1 MNASSLRRTL
11 LQAGLLAMLAAA
23 GFALTRQVA
32 PQPQASAPSA
42 SPRTPPP
49 MLAQAAAAA
58 PARAPRLV
66 ASFRLDPALT
76 QGIQMGDRWVSPPQ
90 FYFAQPGTQFVVQV
104 KAQNVDGRGAHL
116 DVSGDWATTNPE
128 MVAITRGAD
137 GITLVVREPGES
149 DLTLR
154 AGPDIKTLHV
164 SAERLP
170 DAMRVRITQ

>member
-11 LQAGLLAMLAAA
+11 LQAGLLAMLAAT
-23 GFALTRQVA
+23 GFALTRHVA
-32 PQPQASAPSA
+32 PI
-42 SPRTPPP
+42 PPD
-49 MLAQAAAAA
+49 QGA
-58 PARAPRLV
+58 PARSPVAPAAALAPTRTPRLV
-66 ASFRLDPALT
+66 ASFRLDPTLT
-76 QGIQMGDRWVSPPQ
+76 QGIQMGDRWVSPSE

-104 KAQNVDGRGAHL
+104 KAQNLDGRGSHL
-116 DVSGDWATTNPE
+116 DVSGNWATTNPE

-154 AGPDIKTLHV
+154 AGNDLRTLHI

-170 DAMRVRITQ
+170 DSMRVRISQ